1 MSYYSHTNFSLIP
14 FRRRDNMLNTDIQ
27 LNKIIQ
33 SGVYYADDDAAGK
46 KRPYVI
52 ITKDQ
57 GYSIDVLAF
66 KVTSKFKDKKYV
78 VPININGKISFI
90 ICSETINME
99 VPDILSATFVGILN
113 PDVFNICTT
122 LYASRFM
129 NIDMT
134 DVNRDMCEYL
144 NILEDAKLPLYGKQD
159 TIFTRELLADEYMEP
174 IENDENNNKKYDY
187 RREIKKPS
195 YFNSKF

>member
-1 MSYYSHTNFSLIP
+1 
-14 FRRRDNMLNTDIQ
+14 MLNTDIQ

-33 SGVYYADDDAAGK
+33 SGVYYAGDDAAGK
-46 KRPYVI
+46 TRPYVI

-113 PDVFNICTT
+113 PDVFMHNFIRIKI
-122 LYASRFM
+122 Y
-129 NIDMT
+129 
-134 DVNRDMCEYL
+134 EYW
-144 NILEDAKLPLYGKQD
+144 
-159 TIFTRELLADEYMEP
+159 
-174 IENDENNNKKYDY
+174 YDGC
-187 RREIKKPS
+187 K
-195 YFNSKF
+195 